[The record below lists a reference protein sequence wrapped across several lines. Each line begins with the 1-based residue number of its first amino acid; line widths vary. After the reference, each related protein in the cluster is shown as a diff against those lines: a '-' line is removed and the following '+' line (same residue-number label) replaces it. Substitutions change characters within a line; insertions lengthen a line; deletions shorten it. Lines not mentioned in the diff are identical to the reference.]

1 MNKIKKI
8 YILSFIFSL
17 HIAVSA
23 YVNSTFLTKFFN
35 EDYIGILYT
44 VASVLTLFI
53 FSQSAKILKH
63 IGNRRLILIFLIINM
78 ISLIGLITSS
88 IPYIIGASFVLFSLT
103 NTLVLFCID
112 IFIEHFSDRINTGK
126 TRGAY
131 LTIINTAY
139 MLSPLIA
146 AFMITKEGGYKAIY
160 LLAFLMVALMTI
172 GLVFSVKT
180 FKDGTYKREP
190 FFQTL
195 KYLRINKH
203 MFSIVFIN
211 LLLQFFFAWMVVYTP
226 IYLINHL
233 NFNWSQ
239 VGIIFTI
246 MLAPFVF
253 LGLPIGYI
261 IDKYH
266 VSKRKLLSIGF
277 VIMILSTISISFMSS
292 TSVIFWGIIL
302 FATRIGASIIETTG
316 EIYFFSHITDED
328 AYLLGIYRDMYP
340 VAYIIAPV
348 IATLIFIILPFN
360 YLFIILGIIMLS
372 GFYFISKLKN
382 NHINNEYT
390 IPNANQ

>member
-1 MNKIKKI
+1 
-8 YILSFIFSL
+8 
-17 HIAVSA
+17 
-23 YVNSTFLTKFFN
+23 
-35 EDYIGILYT
+35 
-44 VASVLTLFI
+44 
-53 FSQSAKILKH
+53 
-63 IGNRRLILIFLIINM
+63 
-78 ISLIGLITSS
+78 
-88 IPYIIGASFVLFSLT
+88 
-103 NTLVLFCID
+103 
-112 IFIEHFSDRINTGK
+112 
-126 TRGAY
+126 
-131 LTIINTAY
+131 

-190 FFQTL
+190 FSQTL
-195 KYLRINKH
+195 KYLRTNKH

-246 MLAPFVF
+246 MLAPFVL

-266 VSKRKLLSIGF
+266 VSRRKLLSIGF
-277 VIMILSTISISFMSS
+277 IIMILSTISISFMSS
-292 TSVIFWGIIL
+292 TSVMFWGIIL

-340 VAYIIAPV
+340 VAYIIAPI

-382 NHINNEYT
+382 NHTNNEYT